1 MIDSRLVAVLGLIA
15 LATIVI
21 VADAALS
28 NPDSLA
34 SGLMTPDASLLLLP
48 LAAIVAYVSAGSRGT
63 PAPVRRRRVNRAR
76 LRARRA
82 AS

>member
-1 MIDSRLVAVLGLIA
+1 MVDSRLAVVFGLIA
-15 LATIVI
+15 LATVVI
-21 VADAALS
+21 AADSALS
-28 NPDSLA
+28 TPDSLVSA
-34 SGLMTPDASLLLLP
+34 LMTPDASLLLLP
-48 LAAIVAYVSAGSRGT
+48 LAAIVAYATTGTRGA